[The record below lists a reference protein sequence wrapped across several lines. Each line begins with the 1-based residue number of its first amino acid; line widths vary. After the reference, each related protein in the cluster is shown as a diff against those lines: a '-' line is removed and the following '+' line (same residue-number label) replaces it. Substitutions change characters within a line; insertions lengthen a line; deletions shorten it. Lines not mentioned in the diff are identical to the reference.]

1 MDMLSMKIVFMPE
14 DLEGDLEQVEAI
26 ITVRLMRAKL
36 EFMEFI
42 EKARTVPT
50 QKTKEA

>member
-1 MDMLSMKIVFMPE
+1 MEMLSMKIFFYPE

-26 ITVRLMRAKL
+26 ITVRLMRARL

-42 EKARTVPT
+42 EKARTVPM
-50 QKTKEA
+50 KKAKEA